1 MKVHEIELE
10 NGVIVCL
17 YYDRHQRVW
26 ASYFEDIDVDGG
38 RFVGYGLSKAEAV
51 ENLIDQWEVKND

>member
-1 MKVHEIELE
+1 MKAHEIETE
-10 NGVIVCL
+10 HGIVCL

-38 RFVGYGLSKAEAV
+38 RFVGYGMNKAEACA
-51 ENLIDQWEVKND
+51 NLIDQLEVNSK